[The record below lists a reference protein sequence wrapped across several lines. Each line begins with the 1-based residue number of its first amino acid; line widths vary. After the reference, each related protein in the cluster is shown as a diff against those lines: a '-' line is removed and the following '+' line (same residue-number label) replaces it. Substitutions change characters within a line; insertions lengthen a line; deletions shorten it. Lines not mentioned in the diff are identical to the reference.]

1 MRTAFLATLIILMIT
16 PATANELGYDEAI
29 TVFTNPTVRLDDGR
43 FYPVHRGDGRDY
55 CRDSGYRGAREL
67 RIGEYIGDG
76 LARHKGG
83 RWQYTADGPMIARL
97 RCY

>member
-1 MRTAFLATLIILMIT
+1 MRKLALGALMVLMAA
-16 PATANELGYDEAI
+16 PAVATELGYDESR
-29 TVFTNPTVRLDDGR
+29 TVYVYPSVRLDDGQ

-55 CRDSGYRGAREL
+55 CRDHGFRGGREV
-67 RIGEYIGDG
+67 RIGPFVNDG

-83 RWQYTADGPMIARL
+83 RWQYTADGPIVARL

>member
-1 MRTAFLATLIILMIT
+1 MRKALVATLIMLTAT
-16 PATANELGYDEAI
+16 PAAATELGFDDAV
-29 TVFTNPTVRLDDGR
+29 TVFINPSVRLDDGR

-67 RIGEYIGDG
+67 RIGGFTDNG

-83 RWQYTADGPMIARL
+83 RWQYTSDGLMIARL

>member
-1 MRTAFLATLIILMIT
+1 MRKLALGALLVLMST
-16 PATANELGYDEAI
+16 PSVAIELGYDEVRTI
-29 TVFTNPTVRLDDGR
+29 YVNPSVRLDDGE

-55 CRDSGYRGAREL
+55 CRGHGYRNGNEVRT
-67 RIGEYIGDG
+67 GEYVDDG

-83 RWQYTADGPMIARL
+83 RWQYTTDGPTVARL

>member
-1 MRTAFLATLIILMIT
+1 MRQFVLGALMILLIT
-16 PATANELGYDEAI
+16 PATGNELGFDEAV
-29 TVFTNPTVRLDDGR
+29 TVFINPTVRLDDGR

-67 RIGEYIGDG
+67 RIGEFVYDG

-83 RWQYTADGPMIARL
+83 RWQYTTDGPMIARL

>member
-1 MRTAFLATLIILMIT
+1 MRKALIASLIIFT
-16 PATANELGYDEAI
+16 AAPATANELGYDEAV
-29 TVFTNPTVRLDDGR
+29 TVFINPTVRLDDGR

-67 RIGEYIGDG
+67 RIGEYIDDG

-83 RWQYTADGPMIARL
+83 RWQYTSDGPMIARL